1 MDPRR
6 FIELYE
12 AAAKGAARRAAADA
26 TQRSVQG
33 ALRSENGDARVP
45 FETLP
50 ARLVSLKSLDLQSEG
65 KVTTLICLMPHR

>member
-6 FIELYE
+6 VFELNE

-33 ALRSENGDARVP
+33 ALRFENGDARVP

-50 ARLVSLKSLDLQSEG
+50 ARLASLKGLDLQSEG
-65 KVTTLICLMPHR
+65 KVMTLTCLMPHR